1 MKKYLSTCAILAV
14 LLSSV
19 FVLNACGDCDYN
31 FLVGSAEDC
40 GFIAD
45 DLDCD
50 DVNFSNGDCQLN
62 GCECVDEECDLVYP
76 FDFDIEGGCLKL
88 GSLDLSLLLQN
99 VQKPF
104 GI

>member
-1 MKKYLSTCAILAV
+1 MKKHLSTYAILAV

-50 DVNFSNGDCQLN
+50 DVNFSNGVCELD

-76 FDFDIEGGCLKL
+76 FDFDVEGGCLQL
-88 GSLDLSLLLQN
+88 GSLDLSSILKN
-99 VQKPF
+99 VQKSF

>member
-19 FVLNACGDCDYN
+19 FVLNACGDCDYD

-50 DVNFSNGDCQLN
+50 DVNFSDGVCTLN
-62 GCECVDEECDLVYP
+62 NCECVDEPCDLVYP
-76 FDFDIEGGCLKL
+76 FDFDFADGCLQF
-88 GSLDLSLLLQN
+88 GSLTLDPIVRG
-99 VQKPF
+99 VQKSF